1 MSCSV
6 KSLIIF
12 YIRMVCMSGS
22 MFLFYVGY
30 ILYVKYCDCWCLIL
44 LILFLRFLIDGV
56 NLNLIKKVV
65 KCIFCIKL
73 CFFFKFLKEKRSIF
87 FNIYY
92 MFCRFINMI
101 EVKLII

>member
-56 NLNLIKKVV
+56 NLNLIKKLLNV
-65 KCIFCIKL
+65 
-73 CFFFKFLKEKRSIF
+73 FFVLSCVFFLNF
-87 FNIYY
+87 
-92 MFCRFINMI
+92 
-101 EVKLII
+101 